1 MTEKITIGG
10 TVLPVLSFAMQQN
23 HIQAVRRIIL
33 ANQSGE
39 PVENVYL
46 LISFEPE
53 FARELRIDVGSL
65 GTEQPVEISPVR
77 LTLLSGFLLALTER
91 MAASIRIEAWSGD
104 ELLAARDYPIELLAY
119 DQWSGISVMPELLAA
134 FETPNHPAITA
145 LIARAGKY
153 LQKWTGSPSFTAY
166 QTGNPNAVKLQ
177 MTAVYAAIQE
187 ENIAYITAPPS
198 FTAGQRIRLP
208 DTVLSGKQ
216 GNCIEMSLLYAS
228 ALEAAGLNPLLIIV
242 EGHAFCGCW
251 LEEQCFPETIQ
262 DDPSVIVKRIA
273 EGVDE
278 LCLVECTCMNAG
290 EAVSFD
296 AAVKKASAQMRD
308 TARFRLALDVARARA
323 GGVCPIPLRV
333 VVDGQYEAVDYGR
346 RAGEE
351 ITGAPKELERHA
363 NMSDFTP
370 EQLTKQR
377 LWERRLL
384 DLSLR
389 NSLLSFRANK
399 NAVQLMAG
407 GLAALEDALAGGD
420 SFKIAARPSDWDRE
434 SAELHDSRIY
444 APQNGSDALDKVLAL
459 EFKSKRLRAFLD
471 EKPLEE
477 NLKAL
482 LRQAK
487 VSLEENGANTLYLA
501 LGFLRWYEND
511 LSERARYAPLV
522 LLPVELSR
530 RAQAREYV
538 LRIRDEE
545 PQINITLLE
554 MLRQDYGIDIGGLDP
569 LPTDRS
575 GIDLKLVFS
584 VIRQAVMS
592 KKRWDVEEIAFIGL
606 FSFTQFIM
614 WNDIRNRAADL
625 KQNKLVRSLISGKLE
640 WEPLT
645 GLVTPEE
652 LDEKL
657 LPSDTAVPSSA
668 DSSQLAAI
676 CAAAAGQSFVL
687 HGPPGTGKSQTIT
700 NMIAN
705 ALYQGRSVLF
715 VAEKMAALNV
725 VQKRLERIGLDPF
738 CLELHS
744 NKARKRDVLDQL
756 ENTLAVG
763 RLKRP
768 EEYAA
773 QARRLNEL
781 RQRLNG
787 TIGELHRARSFG
799 GSLYDAIVRYENN
812 LEYDGRLRFTPEQAA
827 ALTPELIER
836 QRDII
841 GRLAVAVKDC
851 RYPLAEHPLRRFA
864 SREYSISR
872 RDALSGR
879 INELDPLLCALE
891 KAYAGA
897 LEAFPAGA
905 LRSDGSYDSIASLWS
920 LADTLIRCERI
931 PAGLIRAQGLDEYI
945 PRIEDTAAHIAA
957 KKALDA
963 ELSAIFEP
971 SVDKYNEA
979 DALICWRQAQQSWLQ
994 RLTQSGKLVKELRAY
1009 ARTPAAITRDSFETL
1024 CSRLAARRAENDKIN
1039 SVGRE
1044 IPAMLGALWSGG
1056 DTDEGAMMN
1065 AVAQAQRLNLAVRAA
1080 ADIAGRQTLAAFV
1093 ADALS
1098 DLPGFYKKNGARLQ
1112 PLLDIFPRVRAIIGA
1127 MQEVDGIKLS
1137 ELSASPGWTELMLE
1151 QLDGWDGALDTLRSW
1166 CELLRVSDEAQQAGI
1181 GGIPAACRAGTI
1193 GADELL
1199 PAYECALGRACA
1211 LLATEQSPA
1220 LSHFNGV
1227 QFEEQIRR
1235 FKQADSE
1242 FERLTVHELAATLSA
1257 KLPQVTSGMSGSS
1270 EIGILQRAIK
1280 SGGRGTTIRRLF
1292 NDIPTLLRRLCPCM
1306 LMSPISVAQ
1315 YIDPSFPRFDLV
1327 IFDEA
1332 SQLPT
1337 CESVGAIA
1345 RGENVIVVGDPKQLP
1360 PTSFF
1365 KSNRVDE
1372 ENVDKED
1379 LESLLDDCLALSMPS
1394 MHLLWHYRS
1403 RHESLIAYSN
1413 MKYYDNRL
1421 YTFPSPND
1429 LISEVRLVQLEGCYE
1444 RGGSKQ
1450 NRAEAEAVVAEI
1462 VRRLRDPELR
1472 GDSIGVV
1479 TFNVIQQNLIDD
1491 LLVEAFRREPELDE
1505 INSASPEPV
1514 FIKNLENV
1522 QGDERDVI
1530 LFSIGYGP
1538 DRDGRVAMN
1547 FGPLNRDGG
1556 WRRLNVAI
1564 SRARK
1569 EMIVYSVLRPDQID
1583 LTRTSSEGLAGLKGF
1598 LEFAA
1603 YGKNSLARNSLTAAE
1618 KPDGLERIIAQ
1629 RLRGLG
1635 YTVNCH
1641 VGCSEYKLDIGVVH
1655 PERPQEYIL
1664 GILCDGGSCRD
1675 AKTARDRDISQ
1686 PGVLRSL
1693 GWNLCRVWSL
1703 DWFDDPERELDRIRR
1718 EINAALERERCAA
1731 EKKTERIPEQSPEK
1745 ASAEPQRPAEKE
1757 EKYQSDSG
1765 AEQPAKQPGRF
1776 ANGELH
1782 FEREAPGRDERRA
1795 VYSSVKVSQPAD
1807 PESFYLPKTAPIVK
1821 RFVAAVVGREAPVS
1835 RRLLTKRVLSAWGIG
1850 RNGAK
1855 VENVIDI
1862 AIRANGFKS
1871 TVSNGAVFYWSDVQA
1886 PESYDI
1892 YRTPEPGRDK
1902 RAIDDICPEEI
1913 ANAIRAVAD
1922 MQLSLS
1928 RADLI
1933 RETAKLFGYTRA
1945 GGVVENAVTA
1955 GIATAQA
1962 RGYIEISP
1970 DGERIMQKQK

>member
-1 MTEKITIGG
+1 MTEKLTIGG
-10 TVLPVLSFAMQQN
+10 VVLPVLNFAMQQN
-23 HIQAVRRIIL
+23 QLQAIRRIIL
-33 ANQSGE
+33 ANQSEE
-39 PVENVYL
+39 PVEDVYL

-53 FARELRIDVGSL
+53 FAHELRIDVGCI

-77 LTLLSGFLLALTER
+77 LTLISGFLLALTEK
-91 MAASIRIEAWSGD
+91 MAASIRMEAWSGD

-119 DQWSGISVMPELLAA
+119 DQWTGVSVLPELLSA
-134 FETPNHPAITA
+134 FVTPNHPSVVSLTA
-145 LIARAGKY
+145 KAGKY
-153 LQKWTGSPSFTAY
+153 LQKWSGSPSFTAY

-177 MTAVYAAIQE
+177 MTALYAAIQE
-187 ENIAYITAPPS
+187 ENIAYITAPPGFS
-198 FTAGQRIRLP
+198 AGQRIRLP

-216 GNCIEMSLLYAS
+216 GNCIEMTLLYAS
-228 ALEAAGLNPLLIIV
+228 ALEAVGLHPILILV
-242 EGHAFCGCW
+242 KGHAFCGCW
-251 LEEQCFPETIQ
+251 LEEQCFPESVQ
-262 DDPSVIVKRIA
+262 DDPSLIIKRIA
-273 EGVDE
+273 DGVDE

-290 EAVSFD
+290 DSVSFD
-296 AAVKKASAQMRD
+296 EAVRAANGRIRN
-308 TARFRLALDVARARA
+308 TAEFHLALDVVRTRAA
-323 GGVCPIPLRV
+323 GVCPIPMRV
-333 VVDGQYEAVDYGR
+333 VVDGQYEAVDYGKR
-346 RAGEE
+346 GSDE
-351 ITGAPKELERHA
+351 ITGAPDQLDVHA
-363 NMSDFTP
+363 DMSGFAP
-370 EQLTKQR
+370 EQLTRQR

-389 NSLLSFRANK
+389 NSLLSFRANR

-407 GLAALEDALAGGD
+407 RLATLEDALSGGD
-420 SFKIAARPSDWDRE
+420 AFKLAPRPSDWDIGG
-434 SAELHDSRIY
+434 ELKDSRIY
-444 APQNGSDALDKVLAL
+444 APQTDNEELERVIAL
-459 EFKSKRLRAFLD
+459 EFKSKRLRALLD
-471 EKPLEE
+471 EKALEE

-482 LRQAK
+482 LRQSR

-501 LGFLRWYEND
+501 LGFLRWYESD
-511 LSERARYAPLV
+511 IAERARYAPLV

-530 RAQAREYV
+530 RAQAKEYS

-569 LPTDRS
+569 LPTDQS

-584 VIRQAVMS
+584 VMRQAVIN
-592 KKRWDVEEIAFIGL
+592 KKRWDVEEIAFLGL

-614 WNDIRNRAADL
+614 WNDIRNRSDDL
-625 KQNKLVRSLISGKLE
+625 QKNKIVRSLISGKLE

-645 GLVTPEE
+645 GLLTPEE

-705 ALYQGRSVLF
+705 ALYQGKSVLF
-715 VAEKMAALNV
+715 VAEKMAALTV
-725 VQKRLERIGLDPF
+725 VQKRLAKIGLDPF

-763 RLKRP
+763 RIKRP
-768 EEYAA
+768 EEYEA
-773 QARRLNEL
+773 QAKRLNEL
-781 RQRLNG
+781 RRRLNG
-787 TIGELHRARSFG
+787 TIGELHRSRSFG
-799 GSLYDAIVRYENN
+799 GSLYDAIVRYEKNI
-812 LEYDGRLRFTPEQAA
+812 EYKGRLHFSPEQVS
-827 ALTPELIER
+827 ALTPELTER

-841 GRLAVAVKDC
+841 GRLGIAVKDC
-851 RYPLAEHPLRRFA
+851 VSSSGRVLAEHPLRRFG

-879 INELDPLLCALE
+879 INELTPLLCSVE
-891 KAYAGA
+891 KALSGA
-897 LEAFPAGA
+897 EAVFPAGS
-905 LRSDGSYDSIASLWS
+905 LRSDGSYVAISSLWE
-920 LADTLIRCERI
+920 LADTLIRCEKL
-931 PAGLIRAQGLDEYI
+931 PSGLIRAEGLDEYTGA
-945 PRIEDTAAHIAA
+945 IEEAAAHIAA
-957 KKALDA
+957 KNAAEA

-971 SVDKYNEA
+971 SVYTYNEA
-979 DALICWRQAQQSWLQ
+979 DALMRWRQMQQSWLQ
-994 RLTQSGKLVKELRAY
+994 KLTGSGKLLRELRAF
-1009 ARTPAAITRDSFETL
+1009 AKDPQAVTKDNFEAL
-1024 CSRLAARRAENDKIN
+1024 CVKLSERRAEEEKIN
-1039 SVGRE
+1039 SAGADMQKLFGPMWKGGASDG
-1044 IPAMLGALWSGG
+1044 PALIKAS
-1056 DTDEGAMMN
+1056 EA
-1065 AVAQAQRLNLAVRAA
+1065 AQRLNSAIRKAA
-1080 ADIAGRQTLAAFV
+1080 CGPAGRRALAEFT
-1093 ADALS
+1093 ADAVT
-1098 DLPGFYKKNGARLQ
+1098 DLPGFYAQNGAKLQ
-1112 PLLDIFPRVRAIIGA
+1112 PLLDVFPRVRAITDT
-1127 MQEVDGIKLS
+1127 MQTVDGIALS
-1137 ELSASPGWTELMLE
+1137 DMQAQPGWTGAMLDL
-1151 QLDGWDGALDTLRSW
+1151 LDTWTGALDGMRSW
-1166 CELLRVSDEAQQAGI
+1166 CELLRISDEAAEAGI
-1181 GGIPAACRAGTI
+1181 EALPAACRAGVLGEKDI
-1193 GADELL
+1193 L
-1199 PAYECALGRACA
+1199 PAFECALGRACA
-1211 LLATEQSPA
+1211 LYAIEQSPA
-1220 LSHFNGV
+1220 LAHFSGV

-1235 FKQADSE
+1235 FRQADSE

-1257 KLPQVTSGMSGSS
+1257 KLPQVSSGMSGSS

-1280 SGGRGTTIRRLF
+1280 SGGRGTTIRKLF
-1292 NDIPTLLRRLCPCM
+1292 DTIPTLLRRLCPCM

-1315 YIDPSFPRFDLV
+1315 YIDPNFPKFDLV

-1345 RGENVIVVGDPKQLP
+1345 RGENAIIVGDPKQLP

-1372 ENVDKED
+1372 ENLDKED

-1429 LISEVRLVQLEGCYE
+1429 LVSKVRLVQLEGCYE

-1462 VRRLRDPELR
+1462 VRRLSDPKLR

-1479 TFNVIQQNLIDD
+1479 TFNIVQQNLIDD
-1491 LLVEAFRREPELDE
+1491 LLVEAFREHPELDD
-1505 INSASPEPV
+1505 INSASAEPV

-1538 DRDGRVAMN
+1538 DKDGRVAMN

-1569 EMIVYSVLRPDQID
+1569 EMIVFSVLRPDQID
-1583 LTRTSSEGLAGLKGF
+1583 LSRTSSEGLAGLKGF

-1603 YGKNSLARNSLTAAE
+1603 FGKNSLARSSRTPAE
-1618 KPDGLERIIAQ
+1618 KPEGIERIVAE
-1629 RLRGLG
+1629 RLRALG

-1641 VGCSEYKLDIGVVH
+1641 VGCSEYRLDIGVVH

-1675 AKTARDRDISQ
+1675 ARTARDRDVSQ

-1703 DWFDDPERELDRIRR
+1703 DWMDDPERELARIRR
-1718 EINAALERERCAA
+1718 EIDAALERERSEA
-1731 EKKTERIPEQSPEK
+1731 EQAEMPEETKAPPAEEAERKYQ
-1745 ASAEPQRPAEKE
+1745 AEAKPAEK
-1757 EKYQSDSG
+1757 
-1765 AEQPAKQPGRF
+1765 PPGHF
-1776 ANGELH
+1776 ANSELQ
-1782 FEREAPGRDERRA
+1782 FEREESAPYTACA
-1795 VYSSVKVSQPAD
+1795 VYSSIKVSQPAD
-1807 PESFYLPKTAPIVK
+1807 PESFYLPQTFAAIK
-1821 RFVAAVVGREAPVS
+1821 RFVTAVVGREAPIS
-1835 RRLLTKRVLSAWGIG
+1835 RRLLIRRVIGAWGIS
-1850 RNGAK
+1850 RSGAK
-1855 VENVIDI
+1855 AEEVIDR
-1862 AIRANGFKS
+1862 AISANGFGS
-1871 TVSNGAVFYWSDVQA
+1871 TVSTGMTFYWNSTQL
-1886 PESYDI
+1886 PEDYSI
-1892 YRTPEPGRDK
+1892 YRTPEPGCDK
-1902 RAIDDICPEEI
+1902 RAMDDICPEEI
-1913 ANAIRAVAD
+1913 ANAVRSVAD

-1928 RADLI
+1928 RTDLI
-1933 RETAKLFGYTRA
+1933 RETAKLFGFTRV
-1945 GGVVENAVTA
+1945 GGVIENAVSA
-1955 GIATAQA
+1955 GIAAAQA
-1962 RGYIEISP
+1962 RGDIDISP